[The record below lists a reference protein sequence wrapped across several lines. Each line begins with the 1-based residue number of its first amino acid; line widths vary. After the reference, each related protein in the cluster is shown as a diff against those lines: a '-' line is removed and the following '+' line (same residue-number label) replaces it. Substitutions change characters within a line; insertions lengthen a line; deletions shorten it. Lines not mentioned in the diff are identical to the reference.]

1 MPRILEV
8 RGVVASNCSK
18 LKAFMSDSKWKTQPG
33 ASSSWKFLS
42 SQTMGHSLTFMSR
55 VRLQRKT
62 FVTESEVKG
71 HVGYFLARGRIWVLS
86 SMV

>member
-8 RGVVASNCSK
+8 RGVIVSNCVSEFRSK

-42 SQTMGHSLTFMSR
+42 SQTMGHSLTFDWGE
-55 VRLQRKT
+55 Q
-62 FVTESEVKG
+62 SE
-71 HVGYFLARGRIWVLS
+71 YLLS
-86 SMV
+86 MGPVWYE

>member
-8 RGVVASNCSK
+8 RGVIASNYVSSK

-42 SQTMGHSLTFMSR
+42 SQSETMGYSLTQKDQFGMSKSPDSISA
-55 VRLQRKT
+55 V
-62 FVTESEVKG
+62 
-71 HVGYFLARGRIWVLS
+71 
-86 SMV
+86 